1 MTWQRFSAASSLA
14 LLIAL
19 FAAPA
24 AWGQR
29 APALQ
34 IDLDQAVFAFDEN
47 QSLVELYLAFEAA
60 TLTFDAAE
68 AGFRAQLQV
77 DATIQRA
84 SSATLQGSPTEA
96 VWADSLNLSF
106 VIADTS
112 GLAPGQQFV
121 HQIRTT
127 VPPGEYEVLIFIGGD
142 PVTGRTDVTIRRE
155 IVVSDFAD
163 SQDVE
168 LSDVTLAS
176 EIRRAENRDEP
187 FYKNGLVVRPNAN
200 QLFGTGLSHI
210 FFYAEAYNLDH
221 LAPLENEYT
230 VFSYIAEANLP
241 QPLPDLQRRTP
252 RPLRSPDVVVGSFDL
267 AKLPSGSYFLRIAL
281 LNSKNEA
288 LVERSRKFYVFNP
301 GVEREAIAGLDE
313 DFENSRYANMP
324 VEEVETAIDHIQI
337 VATEAERRRVRS
349 IADLDE
355 RRRFLME
362 FWLKRDPNPTTPVNE
377 FQEQFYQRLQ
387 YANDR
392 YKSSFQ
398 EGWETDRGRAL
409 IKYGSPVDVE
419 MHLYDR
425 DTVPYEIWSYNNIPG
440 EGQAIFIFADR
451 DGYGLFELLHSSVS
465 GERKMGN
472 WQAELRR

>member
-1 MTWQRFSAASSLA
+1 MIWQRFFATSSAVLLVA
-14 LLIAL
+14 LLACPTVR
-19 FAAPA
+19 A
-24 AWGQR
+24 QR

-34 IDLDQAVFAFDEN
+34 VDLDQAVFAFDEN

-60 TLTFDAAE
+60 TLTFEAAE
-68 AGFRAQLQV
+68 SGFRARLPV
-77 DATIQRA
+77 DVTIQRA
-84 SSATLQGSPTEA
+84 SSATLQGSPTES
-96 VWADSLNLSF
+96 VWVDSLNLSF

-127 VPPGEYEVLIFIGGD
+127 VPPGEYEVLIFVGGD
-142 PVTGRTDVTIRRE
+142 AVSGRTDVTLRRE
-155 IVVSDFAD
+155 VVVPDYAD
-163 SQDVE
+163 SEEVE

-176 EIRRAENRDEP
+176 EIRRAESRDEP

-200 QLFGTGLSHI
+200 QLFGTGLNHI
-210 FFYAEAYNLDH
+210 FFYAEAYNLDQ
-221 LAPLENEYT
+221 LAPIESEYT
-230 VFSYIAEANLP
+230 VFAYIAEANLP
-241 QPLPDLQRRTP
+241 QPLADLQRRTA

-267 AKLPSGSYFLRIAL
+267 AKLPSGSYFLRVAL

-301 GVEREAIAGLDE
+301 GVERAAIAGVDE

-324 VEEVETAIDHIQI
+324 VEEVEKAIEHIQI
-337 VATEAERRRVRS
+337 VATDAEKRRVRG

-362 FWLKRDPNPTTPVNE
+362 FWFKRDPNLNTPVNE

-440 EGQAIFIFADR
+440 EGQAIFVFADR
-451 DGYGLFELLHSSVS
+451 DGYGLFELIHSSVS

-472 WQAELRR
+472 WMAELRR